1 VRRWFGGITA
11 DGALDA
17 LDVGRRYGG
26 GERDRQRQGGRLA
39 DAQRSA
45 EVKAAL
51 FPLPNSWLVAM
62 NLLVI

>member
-1 VRRWFGGITA
+1 
-11 DGALDA
+11 LDA

>member
-1 VRRWFGGITA
+1 MGRWTRWMSVG
-11 DGALDA
+11 DRGA
-17 LDVGRRYGG
+17 